1 MKKRMSALLC
11 GLMCLCLWTSAL
23 GAETLSLP
31 EKMLQQIEY
40 ASGIKGALRLET
52 EGEGPWSQAVAPLTG
67 IDLELRALVGRE
79 EYEAR
84 LYIPDGEEERAVTRL
99 WGNAQDAYLRSEALE
114 QPLQLPVEGDVLQ
127 AMLSGDE
134 EKNANWYAIAYHLL
148 QVEERD
154 WQEKWL
160 LALAPYEAE
169 LELWLS
175 RFGDAPVLVPDAE
188 SGKSIMTLTYTL
200 PVDSVK
206 AELKQQ
212 LPVLLADQHLTA
224 LLEGVMTPVQK
235 TLYWNPYLMDYYTDA
250 IDGLYLDG
258 DIVLEREMSAL
269 GVEQSLALQ
278 FPIPENE
285 GMWESFRL
293 EQESGETRLALVGAD
308 QRIDLS
314 IREKTK
320 GKNAQYTGQVRWAQ
334 QVEGLEHGLAAD
346 YALKLAWS
354 THDDEEGYL
363 YETTELM
370 LSLTPE
376 EGLDANLL
384 ADEASLEGIFEFRSK
399 NANRSATRLNYQIK
413 LALPQEQLTAAGN
426 LRTAN
431 PWEIE
436 PMETEGAQRWT
447 ALSEAERADLWS
459 SFTARLTVLWA
470 AYRPAELPLPVATAT
485 DLN

>member
-1 MKKRMSALLC
+1 MK
-11 GLMCLCLWTSAL
+11 G
-23 GAETLSLP
+23 G
-31 EKMLQQIEY
+31 
-40 ASGIKGALRLET
+40 
-52 EGEGPWSQAVAPLTG
+52 
-67 IDLELRALVGRE
+67 
-79 EYEAR
+79 
-84 LYIPDGEEERAVTRL
+84 
-99 WGNAQDAYLRSEALE
+99 
-114 QPLQLPVEGDVLQ
+114 GD
-127 AMLSGDE
+127 
-134 EKNANWYAIAYHLL
+134 
-148 QVEERD
+148 
-154 WQEKWL
+154 
-160 LALAPYEAE
+160 
-169 LELWLS
+169 
-175 RFGDAPVLVPDAE
+175 
-188 SGKSIMTLTYTL
+188 
-200 PVDSVK
+200 
-206 AELKQQ
+206 
-212 LPVLLADQHLTA
+212 
-224 LLEGVMTPVQK
+224 
-235 TLYWNPYLMDYYTDA
+235 
-250 IDGLYLDG
+250 
-258 DIVLEREMSAL
+258 
-269 GVEQSLALQ
+269 
-278 FPIPENE
+278 
-285 GMWESFRL
+285 
-293 EQESGETRLALVGAD
+293 
-308 QRIDLS
+308 
-314 IREKTK
+314 EKTK

-334 QVEGLEHGLAAD
+334 QVEGLERGLAAD

-384 ADEASLEGIFEFRSK
+384 TDEASLEGIFEFRSK